1 MTYAKFAAA
10 VLAAFCIV
18 AGPAHAEEVTVG
30 QADKTF
36 NPADLQIK
44 VGDSVTFNNDD
55 TVAHA
60 VLVSGPTET
69 NLGQIKAGEAK
80 SVSFDQPGTYDVKC
94 AIHPK
99 MKLTIAVQ

>member
-10 VLAAFCIV
+10 VLTAFCIV
-18 AGPAHAEEVTVG
+18 AAPAHAEDVTVG
-30 QADKTF
+30 QAGKTF
-36 NPADLQIK
+36 SPAGLQIK
-44 VGDSVTFNNDD
+44 IGDSVTFNNDD
-55 TVAHA
+55 TVTHA
-60 VLVSGPTET
+60 VLVNGPAET